1 MVNYISYKGDK
12 MGFREK
18 ILNNKAMKVVKV
30 EKLNRSLQPVA
41 DFINDR
47 VSHLKSVL
55 ESGPIKER
63 GARRQLKIIKELKAT
78 LKSLKKAI

>member
-30 EKLNRSLQPVA
+30 EKLNRSLRPVA

>member
-1 MVNYISYKGDK
+1 

-18 ILNNKAMKVVKV
+18 ILNNKNMKAVKI
-30 EKLNRSLQPVA
+30 EKLNRSLRPVA

-63 GARRQLKIIKELKAT
+63 GVRRQLKIIKELKAT
-78 LKSLKKAI
+78 LKSLRKSI

>member
-1 MVNYISYKGDK
+1 MVNYVSYKGDK

-18 ILNNKAMKVVKV
+18 ILENRNMKGVKV
-30 EKLNRSLQPVA
+30 EKLNRSLRPVA

-78 LKSLKKAI
+78 LKSLKKAM

>member
-1 MVNYISYKGDK
+1 

-30 EKLNRSLQPVA
+30 EKLNRSLRPFA

-78 LKSLKKAI
+78 LKSLRKAI

>member
-30 EKLNRSLQPVA
+30 EKLNRSLRPVA

-47 VSHLKSVL
+47 ISHLKSVL

>member
-18 ILNNKAMKVVKV
+18 ILENKNMKGVKV

-55 ESGPIKER
+55 ESEPIKER

-78 LKSLKKAI
+78 LKSLRKAI

>member
-1 MVNYISYKGDK
+1 MVNYVSYKGDK

-30 EKLNRSLQPVA
+30 EKLNRSLRPVA